1 MRLRNAL
8 YFAAFF
14 GLSAGAASAQDRGE
28 RFVQRDGNG
37 DGVLTLHEYQSTGG
51 HPGNFRA
58 LDTNRDGVLSHGEFV
73 GRGGVAEERAYAVDE
88 YEEARQRARANEA
101 VRVERSS
108 RARAARSRSRAN
120 DGVAR
125 RTSQRV
131 APAGSAFDV
140 KDRNRDGLLTRA
152 EYGDRRSFTRVD
164 RNRDG
169 RISYDEFLNPP
180 AR

>member
-1 MRLRNAL
+1 MRVRNAL

-14 GLSAGAASAQDRGE
+14 GLSAAAASAQDRGE
-28 RFVQRDGNG
+28 RFVQRDGTG
-37 DGVLTLHEYQSTGG
+37 DGVLTLHESQSTGG

-58 LDTNRDGVLSHGEFV
+58 LDTNGDGVLSHGEFV
-73 GRGGVAEERAYAVDE
+73 GRGGVAEEAYAVDE
-88 YEEARQRARANEA
+88 YEEARQRARDNEA

-108 RARAARSRSRAN
+108 RARAARSRSRGT
-120 DGVAR
+120 DGIAR
-125 RTSQRV
+125 RTLQRV
-131 APAGSAFDV
+131 APLGSSFDV

-152 EYGDRRSFTRVD
+152 EYGDRRTFTRVD